1 MADEVTNKIL
11 GRIKE
16 AGAKYWASDNV
27 SQFMDEGDDQ
37 VDDSHENR
45 SSVMGAPSNM
55 TVKARDATNRMSRFG
70 DADVSRTSVVERV
83 SEFLTEGKVSK
94 GAPPA
99 TLAADPAAVPPTRF
113 KLTVPR

>member
-1 MADEVTNKIL
+1 
-11 GRIKE
+11 
-16 AGAKYWASDNV
+16 
-27 SQFMDEGDDQ
+27 
-37 VDDSHENR
+37 
-45 SSVMGAPSNM
+45 M

-99 TLAADPAAVPPTRF
+99 TLAGHYVGQQQHDNKAFQAGRSSLRSRSGSTAR
-113 KLTVPR
+113 